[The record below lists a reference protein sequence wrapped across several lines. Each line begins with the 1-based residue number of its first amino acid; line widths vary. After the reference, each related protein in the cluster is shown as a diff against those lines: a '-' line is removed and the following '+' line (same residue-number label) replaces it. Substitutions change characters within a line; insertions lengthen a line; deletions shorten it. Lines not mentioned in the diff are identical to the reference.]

1 MIIFHEWEVT
11 SSKEEA
17 LDLLDVLNY
26 GGKCEEDSIFSVESY
41 GVNDMDVKIKYP
53 ESDELVVYNLRNEH
67 IDHLIRLIEEQ
78 CNK

>member
-26 GGKCEEDSIFSVESY
+26 GGECEEDSIFSVESY